1 MSRLINRTE
10 RLREI
15 ETLLFRNSSGLSVP
29 EIAVLCGVDRRTIY
43 RDLDLLSEAQVPIWQ
58 DGGSYGIIRDQ
69 YLATIRLKFNEAVA
83 LYIAARLLAR
93 HADEHNPH
101 IVAALTKLAI
111 AFPDPL
117 SGYLVPTAQVNESLP
132 INSLFLAVLETVA
145 SGWAAHCKVRLW
157 YRSPRA
163 RAIQERDVSPYTIE
177 PSINGGLY
185 VIGFDDTAQDIRTFK
200 LERVEHAEQIDCT
213 YAIPETFDPRSHFA
227 DAWGIMGGDSTVTV
241 ELRFNSRAAGPVQER
256 LWHPSQQTQLLSDG
270 TLHFQV
276 DVADLREMQPWIRS
290 WGADVE
296 VLAPESLRAEMV
308 DQARELAQIY
318 LV

>member
-29 EIAVLCGVDRRTIY
+29 EIAAICGVDRRTIY

-58 DGGSYGIIRDQ
+58 DSGRYGIIRDQ

-101 IVAALTKLAI
+101 IVAALTKLAV

-117 SGYLVPTAQVNESLP
+117 SRYLVRTAQVNESLP
-132 INSLFLAVLETVA
+132 VNSSFLAILETVA
-145 SGWAAHCKVRLW
+145 SCWAAHYKVRLW

-163 RAIQERDVSPYTIE
+163 KAIQERDVSPYTIE

-185 VIGFDDTAQDIRTFK
+185 VIGFDDTAQAIRTFK
-200 LERVEHAEQIDCT
+200 LERVERAEQIDCT
-213 YAIPETFDPRSHFA
+213 YSIPDTFDPRSHFA
-227 DAWGIMGGDSTVTV
+227 DAWGIMGGDNTVAV
-241 ELRFNSRAAGPVQER
+241 ELRFNPSSAGPVQER
-256 LWHPSQQTQLLSDG
+256 LWHPSQQTELLPDG
-270 TLHFQV
+270 RLHFQV
-276 DVADLREMQPWIRS
+276 HVADLREMHPWIRS
-290 WGADVE
+290 WGAEVE
-296 VLAPESLRAEMV
+296 VLAPESLRAEMA
-308 DQARELAQIY
+308 DQARALAQIY

>member
-1 MSRLINRTE
+1 MSRLISRTE

-15 ETLLFRNSSGLSVP
+15 ETMLFRNSSGLSVP
-29 EIAVLCGVDRRTIY
+29 EIASLCGVDRRTIY

-58 DGGSYGIIRDQ
+58 DSGRYGIIRDQ
-69 YLATIRLKFNEAVA
+69 YLVTIRLKFNEAVA

-101 IVAALTKLAI
+101 IVATLTKLAI

-117 SGYLVPTAQVNESLP
+117 SGYLVRTAQVNENLP
-132 INSLFLAVLETVA
+132 ANSSFLAVLETVA
-145 SGWAAHCKVRLW
+145 FCWAAHFKIRLW

-163 RAIQERDVSPYTIE
+163 KAVQERDVAPYTVE

-185 VIGFDDTAQDIRTFK
+185 VIGFDDSSQDVRTFK
-200 LERVEHAEQIDCT
+200 LERVERAEQIDCT
-213 YAIPETFDPRSHFA
+213 YTIPETFDPRSHFA
-227 DAWGIMGGDSTVTV
+227 DTWGIMGGDTTVTV
-241 ELRFNSRAAGPVQER
+241 ELRFNSRAAGAVQER
-256 LWHPSQQTQLLSDG
+256 LWHPSQQTRLLHDG

-276 DVADLREMQPWIRS
+276 DVADLREMRPWIRS

-296 VLAPESLRAEMV
+296 VLAPESLRSAMV
-308 DQARELAQIY
+308 DQARELARVY
-318 LV
+318 LA